1 MVSDNAGIRLRRY
14 SIFMRGLFLITTEHK
29 LINDWISQVLQYMLL
44 PVFGV
49 QCIMILYG
57 TRIQSDI
64 SCLCVRLFYTSLRSN
79 FKWTQ
84 TKISLVKKRCA
95 SGQMIFILHFC
106 PTNSNIFSIR
116 AIQNK
121 IIRLP
126 QLI

>member
-29 LINDWISQVLQYMLL
+29 LINDWISQVLQYAA
-44 PVFGV
+44 PGV
-49 QCIMILYG
+49 RCSVYNHTLRYTNSIGHKLSVCA
-57 TRIQSDI
+57 T
-64 SCLCVRLFYTSLRSN
+64 FYTSLRSN

-84 TKISLVKKRCA
+84 TKNSLVKKRCA